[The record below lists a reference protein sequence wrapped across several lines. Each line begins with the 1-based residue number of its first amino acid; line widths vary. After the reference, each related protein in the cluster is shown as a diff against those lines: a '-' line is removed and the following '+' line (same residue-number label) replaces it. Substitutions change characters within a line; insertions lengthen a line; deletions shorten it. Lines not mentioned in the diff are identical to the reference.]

1 MAKPAFFPYF
11 GGKYKI
17 AKHII
22 AHMPDHHCYVEVF
35 GGAANVLIQKP
46 KSKVEVYNDV
56 NSDIVNLFR
65 MVRNHYSVF
74 LHKVRHTPYSREVFN
89 EYQERLKTETVP
101 IERAYMWFCVQDFSF
116 AGCGRT
122 FGTSIEKNQAQAFKN
137 RVESLNIIVDRLR
150 EVQIE
155 NDTYDTIL
163 DRYDKANV
171 LFYLDPPYLP
181 STRRSGKYVHDM
193 TEADH
198 VRLIDRLQT
207 IKGNVILSG
216 YPNAL
221 YEKLGWRSI
230 TKEVDASSAARTKT
244 SGLQGNGNAAHQKRT
259 EMLWMNF

>member
-1 MAKPAFFPYF
+1 MTKPAFFPYF
-11 GGKYKI
+11 GGKYRI

-22 AHMPDHHCYVEVF
+22 ALMPDHHCYVEVF

-46 KSKVEVYNDV
+46 KSKVEVYNDI

-74 LHKVRHTPYSREVFN
+74 LHKARHTPYSREVFD
-89 EYQERLKTETVP
+89 EYRECLKTETDP

-116 AGCGRT
+116 AAHHRT
-122 FGTSIEKNQAQAFKN
+122 FGTSIEKNQARAFKN
-137 RVESLNIIVDRLR
+137 RVDSLNIIVDRLR

-155 NDTYDTIL
+155 NDTYDAVL

-181 STRRSGKYVHDM
+181 STRRSGDYTHDM

-198 VRLIDRLQT
+198 VRLINRLQT

-230 TKEVDASSAARTKT
+230 TKEVNASSASRTKT
-244 SGLQGNGNAAHQKRT
+244 SGLQGNGNCTHQRRT
-259 EMLWMNF
+259 EVLWMNF